1 MNMEEIYSFDAE
13 FEEFQIDNDAVYIS
27 NVSGEFVEIYVCNFE
42 NSKVQNW
49 QFSIL

>member
-1 MNMEEIYSFDAE
+1 MAQPNND
-13 FEEFQIDNDAVYIS
+13 FQFLDIERVDPPKRDMKRRV
-27 NVSGEFVEIYVCNFE
+27 GEFVEIYVCNFE